1 MAEPNHH
8 TSPKGLSFVKRNSP
22 TPGFP
27 TERQRLEARVRPK
40 GWPVMFQSWRDLL
53 FLHWE
58 YPVAAIQATL
68 PEGLSVDTF
77 GGRAYL
83 GIVPFFMRNVRP
95 RFLPAVPGISNFLEL
110 NLRTYVYDEAGTPGV
125 WFYSLD
131 ANQRLAV
138 EVARRCFHLPYEQAE
153 MKAGVT
159 KEGRIR
165 YESRRTGPRANGAR
179 CLFEYAPGQD
189 LPVPA
194 TDSLEFFLVER
205 YRLFSSAPDGLR
217 RGAVLHEPY
226 PLCRAEVTAWDENLL
241 SMNGLAP
248 TKRPP
253 DHVIMSRGVE
263 VTIFPQERGV
273 ALLRS

>member
-1 MAEPNHH
+1 MAEPNY

-22 TPGFP
+22 TPGLP

-153 MKAGVT
+153 MKAVVT
-159 KEGRIR
+159 EEGRIR
-165 YESRRTGPRANGAR
+165 YESKRTGPRANGAR
-179 CLFEYAPGQD
+179 CLFEYAPGPD

-194 TDSLEFFLVER
+194 ADSLEFFLVER

-241 SMNGLAP
+241 SLNGLAP

-263 VTIFPQERGV
+263 VTIFPQERG
-273 ALLRS
+273 